1 MRILN
6 DVNYAIQKFPNGR
19 IQICHVDRLLKYEGE
34 IPAVWVKYD
43 QEKTRN
49 HTNDI
54 VSAPQPINRNTLS
67 DLPHAD
73 DNRHFRKS
81 RQINKERPRDIRD
94 NQTSQVVI
102 QESTEGDI
110 TNEESCISTND
121 RDDVDADVDEQAWL
135 DEITF
140 QKQRRR
146 WFYRRGY
153 SKPEIEAICADEHSD
168 QRFDVLGISKQRT
181 DRQKRCHE
189 GFKSGVDRLTYR
201 YRRKREINNSRGS
214 ELVKN

>member
-1 MRILN
+1 M
-6 DVNYAIQKFPNGR
+6 
-19 IQICHVDRLLKYEGE
+19 
-34 IPAVWVKYD
+34 
-43 QEKTRN
+43 
-49 HTNDI
+49 
-54 VSAPQPINRNTLS
+54 
-67 DLPHAD
+67 
-73 DNRHFRKS
+73 
-81 RQINKERPRDIRD
+81 
-94 NQTSQVVI
+94 I

-121 RDDVDADVDEQAWL
+121 RDDVDAGVDEQAWL
-135 DEITF
+135 DEMTF

-181 DRQKRCHE
+181 DQQKRCHE
-189 GFKSGVDRLTYR
+189 GIESGVDRLTYR